1 MANTNNPSCNEPL
14 LKLRTCHPTRLMQV
28 AELLY
33 QQAFSLSK
41 LLEPDGDHKQLAQN
55 LADALFGQG
64 KVRRDVLGLCLLA

>member
-1 MANTNNPSCNEPL
+1 
-14 LKLRTCHPTRLMQV
+14 MQV

-64 KVRRDVLGLCLLA
+64 KVRKDVLRLCLLA

>member
-1 MANTNNPSCNEPL
+1 M
-14 LKLRTCHPTRLMQV
+14 LKLCTRHPTRLMQV

-64 KVRRDVLGLCLLA
+64 KVRTPFCGNAIQAGG